1 MLIVTAIILFRYPRI
16 LGYMDFIDN
25 NEWIPVHTLPGFEC
39 CIEYYVN
46 QKGLIKSTKGRIER
60 ILKQKTSKGGYPV
73 VNLTQR
79 IGRRKLITIPVHTLV
94 AFAFLG
100 LPPTPYGRLKGCSV
114 VKHIN
119 SNKKDCRADNLQW
132 SKRADE
138 KMSKI
143 EEGI

>member
-1 MLIVTAIILFRYPRI
+1 ME
-16 LGYMDFIDN
+16 FIDSSK
-25 NEWIPVHTLPGFEC
+25 WVPVHTLPGLEC

-46 QKGLIKSTKGRIER
+46 DVGNVKSTKGTIER
-60 ILKQKTSKGGYPV
+60 ILKPKIAKTGYPV

-79 IGRRKLITIPVHTLV
+79 IGRKKLMTVPIHTLV

-100 LPPTPYGRLKGCSV
+100 LPPTPYGKKRGCSV
-114 VKHIN
+114 VKHIDGN
-119 SNKKDCRADNLQW
+119 KANNKASNLKW

-138 KMSKI
+138 KMTKI

>member
-1 MLIVTAIILFRYPRI
+1 ME
-16 LGYMDFIDN
+16 FIDN
-25 NEWIPVHTLPGFEC
+25 NEWIPVHSLPGFEC

-46 QKGLIKSTKGRIER
+46 SCGQVKSTKGRIER
-60 ILKQKTSKGGYPV
+60 ILKQKVSKGGYPC

-79 IGRRKLITIPVHTLV
+79 IGRRKLVTIPVHTLV

-100 LPPTPYGRLKGCSV
+100 LPPTPYGRTKGCSV

-119 SNKKDCRADNLQW
+119 KDKKDCRASNLLW
-132 SKRADE
+132 VKRADE
-138 KMSKI
+138 KMTKI

>member
-1 MLIVTAIILFRYPRI
+1 ME
-16 LGYMDFIDN
+16 FIDN
-25 NEWIPVHTLPGFEC
+25 NEWIPVHSLPGFEC

-46 QKGLIKSTKGRIER
+46 EVGHVKSTKGRIER
-60 ILKQKTSKGGYPV
+60 ILKQKISKGGYPC

-79 IGRRKLITIPVHTLV
+79 IGRRKLVTIPVHTLV

-100 LPPTPYGRLKGCSV
+100 MPPTPYGRKKGCSV

-119 SNKKDCRADNLQW
+119 KDKTDCRANNLRW
-132 SKRADE
+132 VKRADE